1 MSPQPHLFPSECV
14 VEAEGRR
21 VEDGESWQD
30 PSNTCITC
38 TCHVSWGREGEG
50 GGRPYRWIT
59 GEPQDTGPAN
69 MESLR

>member
-50 GGRPYRWIT
+50 GGGPYR
-59 GEPQDTGPAN
+59 
-69 MESLR
+69 